1 LKSKLISGFKY
12 VFLFSIGLVLLWLT
26 FRNENLSEIFHKI
39 SLANPFWLG
48 LSVILALGAFY
59 SRAVRWIMLMEP
71 LGYKPKLSSTL
82 RALFLGYFA
91 NLAIPRIGEITRC
104 GALTTSEKVPFNA
117 LIGTVIVE
125 RVIDLVMLFFSML
138 LVAILEYDML
148 SSFLSEKIVDPLIMK
163 FIFLDNPFFLSGIL
177 FFFILIFWLLWK
189 FTRRQMEEKKESGL
203 VVKIRGILHEVSQGF
218 KTILRMKNTGWF
230 IFHTFLIWTFYF
242 LMTWVCFFCLE
253 STAHLDMKAGMFVL
267 VVGGLGMSA
276 PVQGGIGAYHYIVSQ
291 GLQLFG
297 VSSTDGIVYATLV
310 HTTQTLLVV
319 VLGLYAMGML
329 FVTGKKK
336 SANE

>member
-1 LKSKLISGFKY
+1 M
-12 VFLFSIGLVLLWLT
+12 LF
-26 FRNENLSEIFHKI
+26 
-39 SLANPFWLG
+39 AM
-48 LSVILALGAFY
+48 GAFY
-59 SRAVRWIMLMEP
+59 SRAVRWNMLIEP
-71 LGYKPKLSSTL
+71 LGYKPKLSNTL
-82 RALFLGYFA
+82 NALFLGYFA

-104 GALTTSEKVPFNA
+104 GALTTSEKVPFNG

-148 SSFLSEKIVDPLIMK
+148 SSFLSEKIVNPLKTK
-163 FIFLDNPFFLSGIL
+163 FEFINNPVMLLGIFSLILTLS
-177 FFFILIFWLLWK
+177 WLLWK
-189 FTRRQMEEKKESGL
+189 FSRGKAEGKKENGL
-203 VVKIRGILHEVSQGF
+203 VVKIRGILHEVAQGF

-230 IFHTFLIWTFYF
+230 IFHTFLIWIFYF

-253 STAHLDMKAGMFVL
+253 STSHLDMKAGMFVL

-329 FVTGKKK
+329 FVNGKKK

>member
-1 LKSKLISGFKY
+1 M
-12 VFLFSIGLVLLWLT
+12 WLT
-26 FRNENLSEIFHKI
+26 FRKENLSEIFHKI
-39 SLANPFWLG
+39 SLADPYWLG
-48 LSVILALGAFY
+48 LSVLLALGAFY
-59 SRAVRWIMLMEP
+59 SRAVRWIMLIEP

-82 RALFLGYFA
+82 NALFLGYFA

-104 GALTTSEKVPFNA
+104 GALATSEKVPFNG

-148 SSFLSEKIVDPLIMK
+148 SRFLSEKIVDPLKMK
-163 FIFLDNPFFLSGIL
+163 FDFLDNPIVLAGIFLAFVAI
-177 FFFILIFWLLWK
+177 IWLLWK
-189 FTRRQMEEKKESGL
+189 FTRRKSEGKKESGF
-203 VVKIRGILHEVSQGF
+203 VIKIRGILHEVAQGF
-218 KTILRMKNTGWF
+218 KAILRMKNTGWF
-230 IFHTFLIWTFYF
+230 IFHTLLIWIFYF

-253 STAHLDMKAGMFVL
+253 STSHLDMKAGMFVL

-329 FVTGKKK
+329 FVTGKKN

>member
-1 LKSKLISGFKY
+1 M
-12 VFLFSIGLVLLWLT
+12 
-26 FRNENLSEIFHKI
+26 
-39 SLANPFWLG
+39 G
-48 LSVILALGAFY
+48 LSVLLSLGAFY

-82 RALFLGYFA
+82 NALFLGYFA
-91 NLAIPRIGEITRC
+91 NLAIPRAGEITRC
-104 GALTTSEKVPFNA
+104 GVLAKSEKVPFNS

-125 RVIDLVMLFFSML
+125 RVIDLLMLFFCML
-138 LVAILEYDML
+138 LVAILEFKLL
-148 SSFLSEKIVDPLIMK
+148 SSFLSEKIVDPLKLK
-163 FIFLDNPFFLSGIL
+163 FNFIENPLVLIGIL
-177 FFFILIFWLLWK
+177 LLSILLFWLLWK
-189 FTRRQMEEKKESGL
+189 FVFQKKDNKKESGL
-203 VVKIRGILHEVSQGF
+203 VVKIRGFLHEVGRGF

-230 IFHTFLIWTFYF
+230 IFHTFLIWIFYF

-253 STAHLDMKAGMFVL
+253 STAHLDMKTGLFVL

-297 VSSTDGIVYATLV
+297 VSATDGIVYATMV

-319 VLGLYAMGML
+319 VLGLYALGML
-329 FVTGKKK
+329 FATSKNK